1 MKRSL
6 KAKGNRD
13 TQTPVSSIHST
24 LLTPSQPSRKSTCS
38 LCTPV
43 CSSIKREIRAPS
55 RGPRPKEVPVL
66 ELHRL
71 RDREDEDAGV
81 IPVAG
86 KPSAVLSILSWGSA
100 SCSRTLQEWDVG
112 IMSPQEGRVSVLAS
126 PQHSYREL
134 TIRSASNP
142 KANTEPCNLSS
153 HTFTE
158 LHHTQPGTSHTQPRK
173 LEAEGVTME
182 RRRQAVM
189 EQVMV
194 DQLSR
199 AVISDPEQNSA
210 NLVNISARHKRTL
223 HHTMVKT
230 PKSLTE
236 KLLSYKLCFHARI
249 LSRCGREACREL
261 IGFYFTCDQTL
272 TVYEYRSFG
281 KNRCNALPF
290 IARGVYRTRGRPY
303 CLSDIS
309 QGSNLRFSTDGPHVP
324 ENLRQRPYLTLKVTD
339 VDEEAKSSLV
349 VQCGETEHHLSEEE
363 INDWKTLKAIQA
375 SVRER
380 LKGRAIQTLIGLGRK
395 LQSLDVKQNG
405 VVGKEELGECLME
418 GLSLTQQELE
428 AVWRVLGLQREL
440 MVDCAET
447 MCAVTGDMNESRQAV
462 FIKVYIKLDPN
473 KTGSVSLTDIDKFYC
488 VNQQQNPEHGTE
500 LDFLTCVRDAERDT
514 KHVSYAEFQ
523 DYYEGLSIEISSDQ
537 VYINILRSTW
547 NI

>member
-1 MKRSL
+1 MNRRL
-6 KAKGNRD
+6 KATRN
-13 TQTPVSSIHST
+13 
-24 LLTPSQPSRKSTCS
+24 LTRVTDGGRLRAIS
-38 LCTPV
+38 
-43 CSSIKREIRAPS
+43 APS
-55 RGPRPKEVPVL
+55 RGPRPEEVPVL
-66 ELHRL
+66 DLDRL

-86 KPSAVLSILSWGSA
+86 KACAVLSALSWGSA
-100 SCSRTLQEWDVG
+100 SPSNTLQEWDVG
-112 IMSPQEGRVSVLAS
+112 TAATQEGRVSVLAS
-126 PQHSYREL
+126 PQYSYRDL
-134 TIRSASNP
+134 TIRSPSNH
-142 KANTEPCNLSS
+142 KANMEPC
-153 HTFTE
+153 HE
-158 LHHTQPGTSHTQPRK
+158 LHQTQTDTSHARPRK

-210 NLVNISARHKRTL
+210 NSENISARHKRTL

-236 KLLSYKLCFHARI
+236 NLLSYKLCFYARI

-290 IARGVYRTRGRPY
+290 IVRGVYRTRGRPY

-309 QGSNLRFSTDGPHVP
+309 QGANLRFSTDGPHVP
-324 ENLRQRPYLTLKVTD
+324 ENLRQRPYLTLRVTD
-339 VDEEAKSSLV
+339 VDEEAKSLLLV
-349 VQCGETEHHLSEEE
+349 QFGETEHRLSAEE
-363 INDWKTLKAIQA
+363 INDGKTLTTIQA

-380 LKGRAIQTLIGLGRK
+380 LKGRAVRTLIGLGRR

-405 VVGKEELGECLME
+405 IVGREQLRECLME
-418 GLSLTQQELE
+418 ELSLSGQEVE
-428 AVWRVLGLQREL
+428 AVWRVVGLQRERV
-440 MVDCAET
+440 VDYAEA
-447 MCAVTGDMNESRQAV
+447 MCAVTGDMNESRKAV
-462 FIKVYIKLDPN
+462 FIKVYNKLDPN
-473 KTGSVSLTDIDKFYC
+473 KTGSVSLTDIEKFYC
-488 VNQQQNPEHGTE
+488 VNHQLQRPEHGAE
-500 LDFLTCVRDAERDT
+500 LDFITCVRDAGRVT

-523 DYYEGLSIEISSDQ
+523 DYYEGLSIEIPNDQ

>member
-1 MKRSL
+1 MDRSL
-6 KAKGNRD
+6 KATRNLRGVRAGER
-13 TQTPVSSIHST
+13 Q
-24 LLTPSQPSRKSTCS
+24 
-38 LCTPV
+38 
-43 CSSIKREIRAPS
+43 REISAPS
-55 RGPRPKEVPVL
+55 RGPRPREVPVL

-71 RDREDEDAGV
+71 RDGEDEDPGV
-81 IPVAG
+81 VPVAG
-86 KPSAVLSILSWGSA
+86 RPSAVLSALSWGSA
-100 SCSRTLQEWDVG
+100 SSSSTPQEWDAG
-112 IMSPQEGRVSVLAS
+112 IAATLEGRVSLLAS
-126 PQHSYREL
+126 PQHSYRNL
-134 TIRSASNP
+134 TIRSHSNH
-142 KANTEPCNLSS
+142 KANMEPPHLSS
-153 HTFTE
+153 HTFPE
-158 LHHTQPGTSHTQPRK
+158 LHHTQPDTSHARPRK

-210 NLVNISARHKRTL
+210 NSVNISARHKRTL

-261 IGFYFTCDQTL
+261 TGFYFTCDQTL

-290 IARGVYRTRGRPY
+290 IVRGVYRTRGRPY

-309 QGSNLRFSTDGPHVP
+309 QGENLRFSTDGPHVP
-324 ENLRQRPYLTLKVTD
+324 ENLRQRPYLTLRVTD
-339 VDEEAKSSLV
+339 VDEEAKSSLL
-349 VQCGETEHHLSEEE
+349 VQFGETEHHPSEEE
-363 INDWKTLKAIQA
+363 INDRKTLKAIQA

-380 LKGRAIQTLIGLGRK
+380 LKGRAIRTLIGLGRR

-405 VVGKEELGECLME
+405 IVGKEQLGECLME
-418 GLSLTQQELE
+418 ELSLSHQEVE
-428 AVWRVLGLQREL
+428 AVWRVVGLQREF
-440 MVDCAET
+440 MVDYAEV
-447 MCAVTGDMNESRQAV
+447 MCAVTGDMNESRKAV

-473 KTGSVSLTDIDKFYC
+473 KTGSVSLTDIEKFYC
-488 VNQQQNPEHGTE
+488 VNQQQTEHGAA
-500 LDFLTCVRDAERDT
+500 LDFLTCVRDAGRVT

-523 DYYEGLSIEISSDQ
+523 DYYEGLSIEIPSDQ